1 MPLGFDRSGGR
12 ARLAESPLMHAPLV
26 SLVPHGAMSF
36 RVLDGVMLLPM
47 SFLDRQYRRDVDLSL
62 RLA

>member
-26 SLVPHGAMSF
+26 SLVPRGAMSF
-36 RVLDGVMLLPM
+36 RVHHVFPGCM
-47 SFLDRQYRRDVDLSL
+47 VDMKFCVLC
-62 RLA
+62 RGHE